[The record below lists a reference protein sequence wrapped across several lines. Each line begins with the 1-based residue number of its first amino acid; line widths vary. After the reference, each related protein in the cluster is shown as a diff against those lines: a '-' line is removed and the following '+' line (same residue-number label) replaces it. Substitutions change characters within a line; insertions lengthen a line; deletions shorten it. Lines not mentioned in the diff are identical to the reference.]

1 MEERHGRPGGT
12 PFADTSPARA
22 TPFRSRAA
30 PAAMLCAMAADA
42 PSRPGAPARSRLAP
56 GAWVVMLAASALP
69 RILVQELGP
78 GGLEWV
84 RPAQLAALL
93 AALAATWLVERL
105 RRLRLVVAI
114 FLIVHVAEWVVFEAA
129 GRLTPMLRGDGGF
142 VSGMAA
148 VQAPRL
154 TLALVVIAAALPLF
168 GDRRRFFLARGDL
181 AAPAAPIRGI
191 GMLRPTRWNRL
202 APILTLCL
210 AGGTV
215 TFLTLAGGAPL
226 GNLAAAVPL
235 LPFVLGFAAI
245 NAFGEEVT
253 YRAPQ
258 LAGLQPVV
266 GATHGLLITAAYFGI
281 AHYYGVPYG
290 IIGVVMSAAL
300 GWLLGRSML
309 ETRGLFW
316 AWFIHF
322 VMDVAIFTFLAA
334 GSVTPGG
341 G

>member
-1 MEERHGRPGGT
+1 
-12 PFADTSPARA
+12 
-22 TPFRSRAA
+22 
-30 PAAMLCAMAADA
+30 MLCAMVSDASGRAA
-42 PSRPGAPARSRLAP
+42 SPARSALALA
-56 GAWVVMLAASALP
+56 AWVVMLAASALP
-69 RILVQELGP
+69 RILVRELGS

-84 RPAQLAALL
+84 RPAQLAGLL

-114 FLIVHVAEWVVFEAA
+114 FLIVHVAEWVVFEVA
-129 GRLTPMLRGDGGF
+129 GWLTPLLGGGDDDF
-142 VSGMAA
+142 VAAMAA

-154 TLALVVIAAALPLF
+154 ALALVVIAAALPLF

-191 GMLRPTRWNRL
+191 GVLRQTRWNRL

-210 AGGTV
+210 AGGTFA
-215 TFLTLAGGAPL
+215 FLLLAGGAPL
-226 GNLAAAVPL
+226 ANLASAVPL

-258 LAGLQPVV
+258 LAALQPVV
-266 GATHGLLITAAYFGI
+266 GATQGLLITAAYFGV

-290 IIGVVMSAAL
+290 IIGVLMSAAL

>member
-1 MEERHGRPGGT
+1 MT
-12 PFADTSPARA
+12 
-22 TPFRSRAA
+22 RAA
-30 PAAMLCAMAADA
+30 AILCAMVAEAA
-42 PSRPGAPARSRLAP
+42 SRARPRARSPLAL
-56 GAWVVMLAASALP
+56 GAWLVMLAASALP
-69 RILVQELGP
+69 RILVQELWP
-78 GGLEWV
+78 DGLAWV

-93 AALAATWLVERL
+93 AALAATSVVERCRPL
-105 RRLRLVVAI
+105 KLVVAI
-114 FLIVHVAEWVVFEAA
+114 FGIVHIAEWLVFAVATWLAPLISGE
-129 GRLTPMLRGDGGF
+129 GGGF
-142 VSGMAA
+142 VAAMAA

-154 TLALVVIAAALPLF
+154 ALALVVIAAALPLF
-168 GDRRRFFLARGDL
+168 GDRRAFFLARGDL
-181 AAPAAPIRGI
+181 TAPAAPIRGI
-191 GMLRPTRWNRL
+191 GMLKPTRWNRL
-202 APILTLCL
+202 APILTVCL
-210 AGGTV
+210 AGGTF
-215 TFLTLAGGAPL
+215 TFLLLAGGAPL
-226 GNLAAAVPL
+226 ANLAAAVPL

-258 LAGLQPVV
+258 LAALQPVV

-290 IIGVVMSAAL
+290 IVGVVMSAAL

-309 ETRGLFW
+309 ETKGLLW